1 MTIMERDR
9 IKSKLT
15 GEIFEVIGFTDT
27 IVTGA
32 DEEPPEGRV
41 CSIRVDR
48 PRFAAYQRLLI
59 RAR

>member
-27 IVTGA
+27 IVTMRSEDGVTQLRI
-32 DEEPPEGRV
+32 EVGQLKTFYENV
-41 CSIRVDR
+41 KN
-48 PRFAAYQRLLI
+48 
-59 RAR
+59 